1 MAIFITGK
9 PVPHIILR
17 VLCPAA
23 AKGNIFPV
31 KPHLPD
37 KRGPAFV
44 FYTADTGRMGAKPFH
59 HAKSSVYLI

>member
-9 PVPHIILR
+9 PVPRIILW

-23 AKGNIFPV
+23 TQGDIFPV
-31 KPHLPD
+31 KPRLPGE
-37 KRGPAFV
+37 RGPAFV